1 MAHINAA
8 QSLAATLAA
17 AQRREQAPGHVF
29 VDRLATALAVPTHES
44 SYFDDS
50 GDEDLDLPMLVQGN
64 RPGALVPATTG
75 PALRG
80 REGRAALIGFG
91 LGLALLVPI
100 GLVMNNRLSDQNNGA
115 TDAVAA
121 LTGQSFLPV
130 ASTPPTEETGIRT
143 TRRPTKVE
151 SGIQLSPVTSASAAL
166 NTTDPEPKAT
176 EIVAAAVPAGIEEAK
191 AMIANGDIAAAR
203 RILQPGA
210 VDGHSPHLL
219 ALAETF
225 DPNMLAAW
233 SARGATPD
241 VERARALYQSAL
253 AKGESKARQRLEAL
267 D

>member
-29 VDRLATALAVPTHES
+29 VDRLATALAVPTQES
-44 SYFDDS
+44 SYFDD

-100 GLVMNNRLSDQNNGA
+100 GLVMNNRLSDPTTSA
-115 TDAVAA
+115 SDAVAA
-121 LTGQSFLPV
+121 LTSQNFLPV
-130 ASTPPTEETGIRT
+130 AAVPPTEDTGIRT

-166 NTTDPEPKAT
+166 NSADPEPKAT
-176 EIVAAAVPAGIEEAK
+176 EMVASAVPAGLEEAK
-191 AMIANGDIAAAR
+191 AMIATGDIAAAR

-233 SARGATPD
+233 SARGAAPD

-253 AKGESKARQRLEAL
+253 AKGERKARQRLEAL